1 MNSLDL
7 KKTAE
12 DLIDTFLEAGK
23 IAKEISH
30 KGVEILIKP
39 DNSPVTNGDLAVD
52 KLLQTKIKSFNP
64 NIPIIS
70 EETVNL
76 KNKLFFN
83 LTMEINVLMED
94 INQKIIL
101 PLLKV
106 MNFYWNLIN

>member
-39 DNSPVTNGDLAVD
+39 DNSPVTNGYLAVD

-64 NIPIIS
+64 NIPIIVLCPFCS
-70 EETVNL
+70 LSYILRELSNINFITY
-76 KNKLFFN
+76 LF
-83 LTMEINVLMED
+83 LS
-94 INQKIIL
+94 
-101 PLLKV
+101 
-106 MNFYWNLIN
+106 